1 MSYVFYLDSVS
12 GYFVYFITEEQKKK
26 NNIMIL
32 SKNSDDNEAD
42 LTNKV

>member
-12 GYFVYFITEEQKKK
+12 GYFVYFITEEKK

-32 SKNSDDNEAD
+32 SKNGDDNEAD